1 MTLLTTDVFKPL
13 STAPAARPDDEFRVT
28 VVTNPEAVQS
38 FHPLVHS
45 SPAAGAGPASV
56 AEGCQPHVSLQR
68 DGDRV
73 VHIRVHCSCG
83 QVMDLACVYDE
94 PAGHA

>member
-1 MTLLTTDVFKPL
+1 MTLLNTDIFKPL
-13 STAPAARPDDEFRVT
+13 SSAPAARPDDEFRVT
-28 VVTNPEAVQS
+28 VVTSPEAVQS
-38 FHPLVHS
+38 FHPLPS
-45 SPAAGAGPASV
+45 SPAAAGTGAAHG
-56 AEGCQPHVSLQR
+56 AEGCQPHVSLER

-73 VHIRVHCSCG
+73 THIRVHCSCG